1 MMFNEDHFE
10 ITASLYHSWNSDKK
24 YVFLHILNVRSS
36 AFEELEKLVNS
47 DIGKY
52 IEIDQWFI
60 SKKKD
65 SLTFDKIEEEILPEL
80 KLEKVSTLPTSFSRD
95 VLYLDTSKINGELQL
110 RKWREGDKLA
120 AIGVN
125 GSKLVSKIINEAH
138 LSAYEKRRVLVL
150 TDDDTILWIVG
161 IKVGR
166 KAVANVDS
174 REVFKVSVARLNYAI
189 VR

>member
-10 ITASLYHSWNSDKK
+10 VTASLYHSWNSDKK
-24 YVFLHILNVRSS
+24 YVFLHLLNVRSS

-65 SLTFDKIEEEILPEL
+65 SLTFDKIEEDIIPEL
-80 KLEKVSTLPTSFSRD
+80 RLENVAFLPSSFSRD
-95 VLYLDTSKINGELQL
+95 VIYLDASKINGKLQL
-110 RKWREGDKLA
+110 RKWQEGDKLA

-150 TDDDTILWIVG
+150 RDDETILWIVG

-166 KAVANVDS
+166 KAVANADS
-174 REVFKVSVARLNYAI
+174 KEILKIRLI
-189 VR
+189 